1 MGSSNKSNYEPRPR
15 GAVDELIV
23 QSLARVDA
31 IAFGV
36 AIGTVLGFGVFFAT
50 IVLLWKGGDVIGP
63 TLGLL
68 DQYFIGYEVTPVGSL
83 IGFAWGFATGFVIG
97 WIGAGLRNLIV
108 RIYLN
113 IFKLRGRM
121 TAVRD
126 FIDNP

>member
-1 MGSSNKSNYEPRPR
+1 M
-15 GAVDELIV
+15 DELIV
-23 QSLARVDA
+23 QSLAKVDA
-31 IAFGV
+31 IALGV
-36 AIGTVLGFGVFFAT
+36 AIGTVLGFGIFFAT
-50 IVLLWKGGDVIGP
+50 IVLLWKGGDVVGP

-83 IGFAWGFATGFVIG
+83 IGFAWGFGTGFVIG

-113 IFKLRGRM
+113 MFKLRGRM

>member
-1 MGSSNKSNYEPRPR
+1 MGSSNDSNYGPRPR
-15 GAVDELIV
+15 GAVDQLIV
-23 QSLARVDA
+23 QSLAKVDA

-36 AIGTVLGFGVFFAT
+36 SIGTVLGFGIFLAT
-50 IVLLWKGGDVIGP
+50 IILLWKGGDVIGP

-68 DQYFIGYEVTPVGSL
+68 GHYFIGYDVTPVGSL
-83 IGFAWGFATGFVIG
+83 IGFAWGFATGFVLG
-97 WIGAGLRNLIV
+97 WMGAGLRNFIV

-113 IFKLRGRM
+113 LFKLRGRM